1 MREHG
6 VTVVINASKAMWKLQ
21 KAAFKIGKICLFV
34 HRLFAEVH
42 YRPNGV
48 GAGSVMRAVSL
59 RVCLMINGVA
69 LQRLEPF

>member
-48 GAGSVMRAVSL
+48 GAKRCRREFEAHGAAVEY
-59 RVCLMINGVA
+59 G
-69 LQRLEPF
+69 